1 MKKQSS
7 ELEYLLGSNEAEL
20 ERLRFQH
27 WVWKKVTDNFFDRL
41 GVQQGWK
48 CLDAGSGP
56 GFTSMD
62 LRERVGINGE
72 VTVLEPSKFYLNFL
86 RGESS
91 AKGWTNIDVIQGRVE
106 EADLPLR
113 RYDLI
118 FVRWVIAFVP
128 DAEKFLKHLVAALR
142 PGGIIALQDYWYEG
156 LSLFPRGT
164 SFDRL
169 PDLVRAYY
177 RAGGGDPYITGKIP
191 ELLRQFKVRVTDFT
205 PNQLAGGPQS
215 DVWAWADRFF
225 RGHIPAMVQK
235 GIVTQ
240 QGADAILRDWS
251 AQQNNQ
257 DALFFSPIVVDIS
270 GEL

>member
-1 MKKQSS
+1 MRKKN
-7 ELEYLLGSNEAEL
+7 EYLLGTNEAEL

-27 WVWKKVTDNFFDRL
+27 WVWKKITDNFFDRV
-41 GVQQGWK
+41 GVKEGWK

-62 LRERVGINGE
+62 LRDRVGTNGE
-72 VTVLEPSKFYLNFL
+72 VTALEPSEFYLNFL

-91 AKGWTNIDVIQGRVE
+91 AKGWTNIDVIQGRAE
-106 EADLPLR
+106 EADLPQR
-113 RYDLI
+113 HFDFI

-128 DAEKFLKHLVAALR
+128 DPEKFLKHLVAALR

-156 LSLFPRGT
+156 LSLYPRGT
-164 SFDRL
+164 SFDGM

-177 RAGGGDPYITGKIP
+177 RAGGGDPYITGKVP
-191 ELLRQFKVRVTDFT
+191 ELLRKLKVRVTDFK

-215 DVWAWADRFF
+215 DAWAWAGRFF
-225 RGHIPAMVQK
+225 TGHLPAMVQK

-240 QGADAILRDWS
+240 QGADAILHDWS
-251 AQQNNQ
+251 TQQNNQ
-257 DALFFSPIVVDIS
+257 DALFFSPIVVDIA
-270 GEL
+270 GELSA